1 MMLVG
6 NEQVRQFMMDLQ
18 TGFTSE
24 PSDTQHLLL
33 KVSVGLM
40 RLKDLPVSASNDLS
54 F

>member
-18 TGFTSE
+18 ARLTLESA
-24 PSDTQHLLL
+24 DTKHLLL